1 MAARVTMTRRTA
13 RVERGVA
20 TRESILRT
28 AEWLFAE
35 HGICAVSNRQI
46 SEVAELGNSAAVGYH
61 FGTKNE
67 LVRAIAHHHGER
79 IEYIRANMFTEPAG
93 STELRDWVS
102 CLVRPMT
109 LYLES
114 LGTPSWYARFAAQVM
129 VDPVLHEIIAG
140 ESLRSDSLRLSLE
153 GMNRCL
159 PELPENVRT
168 ERWNMALCLTRQMC
182 VERERALAEGV
193 PTPHASWD
201 EFATGLV
208 DALTGLW
215 SAPVTRQP

>member
-1 MAARVTMTRRTA
+1 MTRRTA
-13 RVERGVA
+13 RVERGAA

-28 AEWLFAE
+28 AERLFAE
-35 HGICAVSNRQI
+35 HGIYAVSNRQI

-61 FGTKNE
+61 FGSKHD
-67 LVRAIAHHHGER
+67 LVHAIARQHGER
-79 IEYIRANMFTEPAG
+79 IECIRVNMFTEPAG

-129 VDPVLHEIIAG
+129 ADPVLHEILTG

-159 PELPENVRT
+159 PELPDNVRT
-168 ERWNMALCLTRQMC
+168 ERWNMALHLTRQMC
-182 VERERALAEGV
+182 VERERALAEGL
-193 PTPHASWD
+193 PTTHPSWD
-201 EFATGLV
+201 EFAAGLV

-215 SAPVTRQP
+215 TAPVTRRQ